1 MDDFEIINRVII
13 STKYFK
19 KLKTFEVI
27 KIKLKKKNPEVVNFF
42 TTSVKKIK

>member
-27 KIKLKKKNPEVVNFF
+27 KIKLKKKTQKLLTFLLLQ
-42 TTSVKKIK
+42 

>member
-1 MDDFEIINRVII
+1 MDDFEIINFVII
-13 STKYFK
+13 STKYLK

-27 KIKLKKKNPEVVNFF
+27 KIKLKKNPEVVNFF